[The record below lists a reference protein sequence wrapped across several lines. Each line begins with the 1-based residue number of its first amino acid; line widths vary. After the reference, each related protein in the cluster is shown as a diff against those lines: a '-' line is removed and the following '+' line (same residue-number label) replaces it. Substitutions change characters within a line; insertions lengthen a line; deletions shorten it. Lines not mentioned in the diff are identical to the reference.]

1 MSLQIFVVAMGAFF
15 QAQAMEQPPTP
26 PALYRPIDDSIP
38 RQGVR
43 TIVMLGDRM
52 LLQRTGQFE
61 DCVVPLFDEERR
73 ANLGMARV
81 TVRRGVPL
89 CKRTEAER
97 NLIPPYP
104 NWNVGM
110 SSEATYDF
118 VLRDR
123 DGGRQLCL
131 RVMGVTSTC
140 FAARPPADYQIGPY
154 FVTAPNAAQQ
164 SIEYSGRTG
173 STLRFTYSE
182 SVGGVARDAFTRE
195 FQMDISQGNT
205 VAFRGAIIEVEEA
218 SNTSIT
224 YRVVRN
230 FQQDR

>member
-1 MSLQIFVVAMGAFF
+1 
-15 QAQAMEQPPTP
+15 
-26 PALYRPIDDSIP
+26 
-38 RQGVR
+38 
-43 TIVMLGDRM
+43 MLGDRM

-61 DCVVPLFDEERR
+61 SCVVPLFDDERR

-81 TVRRGVPL
+81 TVRRGIPL
-89 CKRTEAER
+89 CQRSEAER

-104 NWNVGM
+104 NWNVGT

-123 DGGRQLCL
+123 EGIRQLCL
-131 RVMGVTSTC
+131 RVLGVTSTC
-140 FAARPPADYQIGPY
+140 FAARPPADFQVGPH

-164 SIEYSGRTG
+164 SIEYSGRNG

-182 SVGGVARDAFTRE
+182 SIDGQARDAFTRE
-195 FQMDISQGNT
+195 FQMDVSQGNT

-230 FQQDR
+230 FQQGR

>member
-1 MSLQIFVVAMGAFF
+1 MPIQIAAFAISALA
-15 QAQAMEQPPTP
+15 QAQATEQAPTP
-26 PALYRPIDDSIP
+26 PPLYRPVDDSIP
-38 RQGVR
+38 RPGVR
-43 TIVMLGDRM
+43 TTVMLGDRM
-52 LLQRTGQFE
+52 LLQRIGQFE
-61 DCVVPLFDEERR
+61 DCVVPLFDDQRR
-73 ANLGMARV
+73 ANLGMATV
-81 TVRRGVPL
+81 TVRRGIPI
-89 CKRTEAER
+89 CKRSEGER

-110 SSEATYDF
+110 SSEATYNF

-140 FAARPPADYQIGPY
+140 FEPRPATDFQVGPY
-154 FVTAPNAAQQ
+154 FVSTPDSAQQ

-173 STLRFTYSE
+173 STLRFNYSE
-182 SVGGVARDAFTRE
+182 SVGGLARDAFTRE

-218 SNTSIT
+218 INTSIT

-230 FQQDR
+230 FQQGR